1 MLRSCVDHCMAAQHN
16 MQELG
21 ASDKTTPR
29 VRATWGLT
37 IGPRGNIMLRE
48 LAA

>member
-1 MLRSCVDHCMAAQHN
+1 MAAQHN